1 MFWIWVRILDI
12 FEIDINSSDDLGDE
26 LDLFLEIDN
35 ENSEDV
41 FYIVFF
47 KVLGFVYF
55 VEC

>member
-1 MFWIWVRILDI
+1 MFWIWVRRLDI

-47 KVLGFVYF
+47 KILGFVYF